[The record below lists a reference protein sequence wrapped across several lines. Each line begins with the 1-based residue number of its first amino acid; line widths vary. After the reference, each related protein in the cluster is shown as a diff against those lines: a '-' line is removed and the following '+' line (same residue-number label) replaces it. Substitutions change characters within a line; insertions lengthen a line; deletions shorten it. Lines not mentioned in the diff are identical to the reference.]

1 MKQLLERLLRRVV
14 AVGLWAGLVVLG
26 AFGIYF
32 SFANYP
38 SFGIAVVLSIVLA
51 LGYSER
57 RRRKRQRAW
66 ERARRQQRTQS
77 RDLELKP

>member
-1 MKQLLERLLRRVV
+1 MNHLLQRLLRPVV
-14 AVGLWAGLVVLG
+14 VVLFWAGVLVLG

-38 SFGIAVVLSIVLA
+38 SFGIAVVLSILLV

-57 RRRKRQRAW
+57 ERRKRQRAS
-66 ERARRQQRTQS
+66 ERARRRHRAQS
-77 RDLELKP
+77 HDL

>member
-14 AVGLWAGLVVLG
+14 AVGLWAWLVVLG

>member
-1 MKQLLERLLRRVV
+1 MNHLLQRLLRPVV
-14 AVGLWAGLVVLG
+14 AVLFWAGVLVLG

-38 SFGIAVVLSIVLA
+38 SFGIAVVLSILLV

-57 RRRKRQRAW
+57 ERRKRQRAS
-66 ERARRQQRTQS
+66 ERARRRHRAQS
-77 RDLELKP
+77 HDL